1 MDFIDYISFF
11 VSFGTYQI
19 DLISLTSPLI
29 HALHS
34 NSPLESVNVKGGHCL
49 QWPGADPYSPKL
61 HKLHDFEPFNVVVSP
76 ILHCLQ
82 DVELSRSARFHPCGQ
97 SKHTWLPFVETY
109 FPAAHV

>member
-1 MDFIDYISFF
+1 MIDYISFF

-97 SKHTWLPFVETY
+97 SKHMWLPFVETNL
-109 FPAAHV
+109 PAAHV